1 MDGGRSTHGSM
12 RVSTP
17 TMNAVAPPQ
26 HEAEALSLED
36 IYDAHADYM
45 FRALRHLGVPDSQ
58 LDDAVQD
65 VFLVVLRKSR
75 EFEGRSSLQ
84 TWLYGIALR
93 VARNYRKRRDRQR
106 REHDELPAE
115 LVSPHAG
122 PAEQAEVGDAL
133 QLVQRLLETLPPEQL
148 EVFALTELEQLS
160 APQIAEILSL
170 NLNTVYSRLRL
181 ARRAF
186 QKALAAHRELEARRA
201 QR

>member
-1 MDGGRSTHGSM
+1 MID
-12 RVSTP
+12 V
-17 TMNAVAPPQ
+17 VAPRQ
-26 HEAEALSLED
+26 NETEALPIGQ

-75 EFEGRSSLQ
+75 EFEGRSSLR

-93 VARNYRKRRDRQR
+93 VARRYRSKRDRQR
-106 REHDELPAE
+106 RQQDELPAE
-115 LVSPHAG
+115 LPSPHAG
-122 PAEQAEVGDAL
+122 PAEQAELGDAL
-133 QLVQRLLETLPPEQL
+133 QLVQRLLDELSPEQR
-148 EVFALTELEQLS
+148 EVFVLTELEQLS
-160 APQIAEILSL
+160 APQIAEILTL

-181 ARRAF
+181 ARQSF